1 MNLYNQSGLLI
12 GELSQYRELYL
23 TELLETGQDTL
34 SFEIYVRHPFYKY
47 LVEENLILTDDNRY
61 VIKSIDERGQTTII
75 GCQLDL
81 SDLSVDGYYQFLIE
95 DATLSMVLSQV
106 LGSLGWSFTG
116 ASSITTVLNFSFES
130 GTTLE
135 LLEQVEKS
143 YGVIFRYNCI
153 TRNIQVTTISGY
165 SNKGVYFS
173 DELNVKE
180 CELRGDSCDLVT
192 RLYAFGKE
200 GLTFEEINSG
210 RAYVDNFQYTSKV
223 ITQVWVDTRYEIA
236 EELLVAA
243 TKKIEALSIPNR
255 VYTASVVDL
264 ASLLPDQY
272 GDLSI
277 SIGDKVTLIDRIREI
292 EIEHQIVKLI
302 TYPDSPEK
310 NVAELGRIATDFES
324 TITKL
329 KNEEIKEVVDDT
341 VPEAVDTYISEH
353 YGQWVCVE
361 EYPDVMEDNTLYL
374 KYVSE

>member
-1 MNLYNQSGLLI
+1 MNLYDQSGLLI

-34 SFEIYVRHPFYKY
+34 SFEIYVRHPLYKY
-47 LVEENLILTDDNRY
+47 LVEENLILTDENRY

-95 DATLSMVLSQV
+95 DATLSMVLTQV
-106 LGSLGWSFTG
+106 LGSLGWSYSG
-116 ASSITTVLNFSFES
+116 ANITTIQNFSFES

-135 LLEQVEKS
+135 LLGQVEKA
-143 YGVIFRYNCI
+143 YGVVFRYDCI
-153 TRNIQVTTISGY
+153 GKNIQVTTISGY

-223 ITQVWVDTRYEIA
+223 ITKVWVDTRYEVA
-236 EELLVAA
+236 EELLAA
-243 TKKIEALSIPNR
+243 AIKKIEALSIPNR

-277 SIGDKVTLIDRIREI
+277 SIGDKVTLIDRIRGI

-310 NVAELGRIATDFES
+310 NVAELGRISTDFES

-353 YGQWVCVE
+353 YGKWVCVE
-361 EYPDVMEDNTLYL
+361 EYPEVMEDNTLYL

>member
-1 MNLYNQSGLLI
+1 MNLYDQSGLLI

-34 SFEIYVRHPFYKY
+34 SFEIYVRHPLYKY
-47 LVEENLILTDDNRY
+47 LVEENLILTDENRY

-81 SDLSVDGYYQFLIE
+81 SDLSVDGYFKFLIE

-106 LGSLGWSFTG
+106 LGSLGWSFSGTN
-116 ASSITTVLNFSFES
+116 ITTIQSFSFES

-135 LLEQVEKS
+135 LLKQAEKA

-153 TRNIQVTTISGY
+153 TKNIQVTTISDF

-223 ITQVWVDTRYEIA
+223 ISKVWVDTRYEVA
-236 EELLVAA
+236 EELMAAA
-243 TKKIEALSIPNR
+243 TQKLASLSIPNR

-310 NVAELGRIATDFES
+310 NVAELGRISTDFES

-329 KNEEIKEVVDDT
+329 KNEEIKEVVDET

-353 YGQWVCVE
+353 YGNWVCVE
-361 EYPDVMEDNTLYL
+361 EYPEVMEDNTLYL